1 MQLIGWYVD
10 GIQPDSCQSILLLFS
25 YDYNNKYILL
35 QLYLILRMSDMF
47 LHNTFL
53 ASLSR
58 KIFFF
63 KVLFIL
69 VMMFYVCTL
78 DLTVFINIT
87 VFFVNFSFRASSLR
101 TFFLNTFF
109 LSFCV
114 IYPFP

>member
-35 QLYLILRMSDMF
+35 HFYLIIRMSDMF

-58 KIFFF
+58 KSFLYVIY
-63 KVLFIL
+63 VNIFIL
-69 VMMFYVCTL
+69 GTYFENFYYLYVSFQIL
-78 DLTVFINIT
+78 SSDIHIT
-87 VFFVNFSFRASSLR
+87 YYCYLF
-101 TFFLNTFF
+101 
-109 LSFCV
+109 
-114 IYPFP
+114 

>member
-58 KIFFF
+58 KSF
-63 KVLFIL
+63 L
-69 VMMFYVCTL
+69 YVSYL
-78 DLTVFINIT
+78 INCPFGT
-87 VFFVNFSFRASSLR
+87 YFEKSYYYYVFFIIISFIILI
-101 TFFLNTFF
+101 
-109 LSFCV
+109 LSF
-114 IYPFP
+114 Y